1 MIVVA
6 GGSLVIE
13 VRCMN
18 EEGVYVS
25 PISMQWTLKD
35 ENDEVVNG
43 REDVVLTPAST
54 MYIPL
59 NGADIVYAVGNETRK
74 VLIEGTYLSTHGV
87 LNVKK
92 TVRFTVTEE

>member
-35 ENDEVVNG
+35 EYDAVVNG
-43 REDVVLTPAST
+43 RENVALTPAST
-54 MYIPL
+54 MYIAL
-59 NGADIVYAVGNETRK
+59 NGDDIAYVVGNETRK
-74 VLIEGTYLSTHGV
+74 VLISGTYLSTHGV

-92 TVRFTVTEE
+92 TVRFTVIE